1 MKVFIIYTL
10 ILILSSLV
18 LFVSYVNP
26 KINKVFHIIDLA
38 KTSREYINPDNLNLN
53 ENEMDILIKDERT
66 SKNINLIVTKFYNQ
80 FLSPLIKKD
89 LGQE

>member
-1 MKVFIIYTL
+1 MRVFIIYTI
-10 ILILSSLV
+10 ILILSSLI

-26 KINKVFHIIDLA
+26 KINKVFHLIDLA
-38 KTSREYINPDNLNLN
+38 KASKEYINPDNINLN

>member
-10 ILILSSLV
+10 ILILSSLI

-26 KINKVFHIIDLA
+26 KINKVLHIIDLA
-38 KTSREYINPDNLNLN
+38 KTSKEYINPDNVNLN

-66 SKNINLIVTKFYNQ
+66 SKNVNLIVTKFYNQ